1 MKEIKE
7 YRCSCCNEVKKVKT
21 DYVYKLWTQ
30 KVKPEESEVVAIC
43 RSCNFKINK
52 AKLIGVKEFIEWVGL
67 K

>member
-7 YRCSCCNEVKKVKT
+7 YRCCCCNDIKSNF
-21 DYVYKLWTQ
+21 VYKLWTQ
-30 KVKPEESEVVAIC
+30 KVKPENSEVVAIC

-67 K
+67 